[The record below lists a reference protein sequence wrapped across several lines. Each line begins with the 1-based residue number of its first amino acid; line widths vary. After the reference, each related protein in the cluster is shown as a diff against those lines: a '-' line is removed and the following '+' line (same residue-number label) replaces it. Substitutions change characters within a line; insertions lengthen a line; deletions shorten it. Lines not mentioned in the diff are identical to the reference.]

1 MVYRLSTFV
10 LLVSALLTLGCGD
23 QSMDANDSESEEPPP
38 EDELPTDVSY
48 AEDIQPI
55 FDNSC
60 GGAGCHIDRE
70 ESGVELTTYE
80 DVINSEGQQYGELIV
95 DPGNPEGSPIVD
107 KITAN
112 PDEGV
117 RMPNNSDPLPEEEID
132 LIRGWIA
139 EGAEDN

>member
-1 MVYRLSTFV
+1 
-10 LLVSALLTLGCGD
+10 
-23 QSMDANDSESEEPPP
+23 MDANDPESEDPPS

-60 GGAGCHIDRE
+60 DGAGCHIDRE
-70 ESGVELTTYE
+70 ESGVELTTYD
-80 DVINSEGQQYGELIV
+80 DVINSEGEQYGERIV
-95 DPGNPEGSPIVD
+95 DSGNPKGSPLVD
-107 KITAN
+107 KITPN
-112 PDEGV
+112 PAEGD
-117 RMPNNSDPLPEEEID
+117 RMPPNSDPLSDEEID